1 MSALDSLTLNYLRQS
16 FGSTTF
22 QRALDYVGNVL
33 GVNVENDLVQAL
45 VSGSKPQ
52 PYSLE
57 IRFTPGLL
65 GRIGIKSSCGCPMGG
80 HCKHVAAVLIKLVGE
95 KIGTAKFPDSALQQ
109 WISTFREKVQPAPVK
124 KKPAK
129 VTAQLFFQLERHLS
143 QPEFGIRIYKGVIL
157 NSGRLAD
164 SAVSWDNIYQAL
176 VKPPQFVCDADMPI
190 LRLLWSFCRPVI
202 ASQPYCLSGDASG
215 RIMPLLLESGRLLH
229 DGWPLVAG
237 EARPAQVQ
245 WRINTQE
252 CLYPVVVTTP
262 AADFVLPLNPPYY
275 LDTATRTLGVAES
288 NMPTDALSALLAIPP
303 LTRNDIPVASEALS
317 QILPQTP
324 LPNAKQLDD
333 IPVVDCEPRGI
344 LFFDT
349 VNTLPTFSGGH
360 RYEQFHSQLDFVQ
373 AQFQYGEVNV
383 ALGQTNELQKLPSGE
398 TVRVKRHKKIEMQL
412 RKALEQSGLTMV
424 KGYHLLSA
432 GQMPTD
438 ALELNRTLDWEEFIA
453 KNIPKLQHAGWEI
466 RYNSTFRHRN
476 LEVEAWQLDV
486 SEGDE
491 GWFDLNMGIVVE
503 GRRLAL
509 APMLSALFQ
518 RDPRWLDGIRLQ
530 RILDREKIE
539 LVTDDGQIIRVSAE
553 RLKPIAATLMDLF
566 GGRQMPERL
575 RINRL
580 DSPRLSE
587 LLTDTSRWQF
597 KGVDALQQIAERLR
611 TCGNVQPIAPPASFQ
626 GTLRDYQQQGL
637 AWLQYLRSS
646 DLSGILADD
655 MGLGKTAQ
663 TIAHLLL
670 EKDSG
675 RMDKPCLIVL
685 PTSLVFNWKTELAR
699 FAPSL
704 SVLCLHGAERKEQFE
719 KIAHY
724 DLVLTTYPLLWRDAE
739 ELSKSDYHLLI
750 LDEAQYVKN
759 AGSKS
764 ATAVRQLKARHR
776 LCLTGTPMENHLG
789 ELWTQFDFLMPGFLS
804 DNRSF
809 NRTWRV
815 PIEKEGDV
823 VRLDLLHK
831 RIKPFILRRRKEDV
845 VLELPPKTII
855 VRAVELDGP
864 QRDLY
869 ETVRSMMDSKVR
881 EEIAL
886 KGLQRSQIII
896 LDALLK
902 LRQVCC
908 DPRLLKSI
916 HAKKIERSAKLE
928 LLMDMVPEMVEE
940 GRRILIFSQFTEM
953 LALIEKALVAEKIGF
968 VKLTGQTQDRE
979 TPVREFQTGTVPVF
993 LISLKAGGVGLNLT
1007 AADTVIHY
1015 DPWWNPAAE
1024 NQATD
1029 RAHRLGQDKAVF
1041 VYKLTV
1047 AGSIEERMLALQAQ
1061 KSLLANSVLS
1071 RDQNV
1076 EFKFGEAEIE
1086 ALLAPLPEN

>member
-16 FGSTTF
+16 FGPTTF
-22 QRALDYVGNVL
+22 QRAEDYLGNIL
-33 GVNVENDLVQAL
+33 GIEIENEVVHAL
-45 VSGSKPQ
+45 VAGSKPQ

-65 GRIGIKSSCGCPMGG
+65 GRVGIKSSCGCPMGG
-80 HCKHVAAVLIKLVGE
+80 HCKHVAAVLIKLVTE
-95 KIGTAKFPDSALQQ
+95 KIVPVKLPESALQQ
-109 WISTFREKVQPAPVK
+109 WISTFREKMQPTASRKKAVK
-124 KKPAK
+124 I
-129 VTAQLFFQLERHLS
+129 TSQLFYQLERDLS

-157 NSGRLAD
+157 SSGRLAE
-164 SAVSWDNIYQAL
+164 SAISWDNIYQAL
-176 VKPPQFVCDADMPI
+176 IKPPQFVSEIDMPI
-190 LRLLWSFCRPVI
+190 LRLLWSFCRPLVGGR
-202 ASQPYCLSGDASG
+202 PYCLSGESSG
-215 RIMPLLLESGRLLH
+215 RILQLMLDTGRLVY
-229 DGWPLVAG
+229 DGRPLTAG
-237 EARPAQVQ
+237 EMRPAQIQ
-245 WRINTQE
+245 WHINTQE
-252 CLYPVVVTTP
+252 CLYPVVTASP
-262 AADFVLPLNPPYY
+262 PADFILPLNPPYY
-275 LDTATRTLGVAES
+275 LDTKLRTVGLANSSISTE
-288 NMPTDALSALLAIPP
+288 ALVSLLAIPP
-303 LTRNDIPVASEALS
+303 LARADISLVSETFT
-317 QILPQTP
+317 QILPQIP
-324 LPNAKQLDD
+324 LPSIKQLDD
-333 IPVVDCEPRGI
+333 IPVIDCVPRGI

-349 VNTLPTFSGGH
+349 VNTLTTFGGSQ
-360 RYEQFHSQLDFVQ
+360 RFDRFQTQLDYVQ
-373 AQFQYGEVNV
+373 ASFQYDGVMV
-383 ALGQTNELQKLPSGE
+383 ALGQLNDLHKSTNGE
-398 TVRVKRHKKIEMQL
+398 TVRIKRNKKIEMQL
-412 RKALEQSGLTMV
+412 RKALEQSGLTTL
-424 KGYHLLSA
+424 KGYHLLSS
-432 GQMPTD
+432 GQIPAD
-438 ALELNRTLDWEEFIA
+438 ALELNRTHDWEEFVA
-453 KNIPKLQHAGWEI
+453 QNIPKLQQAGWEI
-466 RYNSTFRHRN
+466 RYSSTFRHRN
-476 LEVEAWQLDV
+476 LEIESWQMDV
-486 SEGDE
+486 NEGDE

-509 APMLSALFQ
+509 APLLAELFQ
-518 RDPRWLDGIRLQ
+518 RDSRWLDGIRLQ

-539 LVTDDGQIIRVSAE
+539 LITDDGLLIRVSAE

-566 GGRQMPERL
+566 GGRYVPERL

-580 DSPRLSE
+580 DSSRLSE
-587 LLTDTSRWQF
+587 LLNDTSRWQF
-597 KGVDALQQIAERLR
+597 KGADALRQVAERLKNG
-611 TCGNVQPIAPPASFQ
+611 GNVQAIAPPPSFQ

-637 AWLQYLRSS
+637 AWLQYLRKSN
-646 DLSGILADD
+646 LSGILADD

-670 EKDSG
+670 EKESG
-675 RMDKPCLIVL
+675 RMAKPCLIVL
-685 PTSLVFNWKTELAR
+685 PTSLVFNWKTEITR

-719 KIAHY
+719 KIAQH
-724 DLVLTTYPLLWRDAE
+724 DVVLTTYPLLWRDAE
-739 ELSKSDYHLLI
+739 ELAKSDYHLLI

-759 AGSKS
+759 ASSKS
-764 ATAVRQLKARHR
+764 AAAVRQLRAQHR

-809 NRTWRV
+809 NRTWRM
-815 PIEKEGDV
+815 PIEKEGDA
-823 VRLDLLHK
+823 VRLELLHK

-855 VRAVELDGP
+855 VRAVELEGP

-881 EEIAL
+881 EEIAM

-908 DPRLLKSI
+908 DPRLLKSV
-916 HAKKIERSAKLE
+916 HAKKIEQSAKLE
-928 LLMDMVPEMVEE
+928 LLMDMVPEMVDE

-953 LALIEKALVAEKIGF
+953 LGLIEKALTKAKISY
-968 VKLTGQTQDRE
+968 VKLTGQTQNRE
-979 TPVREFQTGTVPVF
+979 EPVREFQNGSVPVF

-1047 AGSIEERMLALQAQ
+1047 AGSIEERMLALQDQ
-1061 KSLLANSVLS
+1061 KSQLANSVLS

>member
-1 MSALDSLTLNYLRQS
+1 MSVLDSLTLNYLRQS
-16 FGSTTF
+16 FGPTTF
-22 QRALDYVGNVL
+22 QRAQGYVGNIL
-33 GVNVENDLVQAL
+33 GIEIENEVVNAVVA
-45 VSGSKPQ
+45 GSKPQ

-65 GRIGIKSSCGCPMGG
+65 GRVGIKSSCGCPMGG
-80 HCKHVAAVLIKLVGE
+80 HCKHVAAVLIKLVSD
-95 KIGTAKFPDSALQQ
+95 KIGMAKIPESALQQ
-109 WISTFREKVQPAPVK
+109 WISTFREKIQPSSPRKKPVK
-124 KKPAK
+124 
-129 VTAQLFFQLERHLS
+129 TSAQLFYQLERDLP
-143 QPEFGIRIYKGVIL
+143 QTEFGIRIYKGVIL
-157 NSGRLAD
+157 GSGRLAE
-164 SAVSWDNIYQAL
+164 SAVSWDNIHQAL
-176 VKPPQFVCDADMPI
+176 IKSPQFVGEADLPI
-190 LRLLWSFCRPVI
+190 LRLLWSFCRPTI
-202 ASQPYCLSGDASG
+202 SGRPYCLSGETSG
-215 RIMPLLLESGRLLH
+215 RVLQLMLDSGRLLH
-229 DGWPLVAG
+229 DGWPLTAG
-237 EARPAQVQ
+237 GVRPAQIQ
-245 WRINTQE
+245 WCINTQE
-252 CLYPVVVTTP
+252 CLYPVVTTNP
-262 AADFVLPLNPPYY
+262 PADFVLPLNPPYY
-275 LDTATRTLGVAES
+275 LDVKQHKVGLAES
-288 NMPTDALSALLAIPP
+288 GIPTDALVSLLAIPP
-303 LTRNDIPVASEALS
+303 LARAEIALVSETLT
-317 QILPQTP
+317 QVLPQTP
-324 LPNAKQLDD
+324 LPSTKQLDD
-333 IPVVDCEPRGI
+333 IPVIDSPPRGI

-349 VNTLPTFSGGH
+349 VKTLPTFGGMQ
-360 RYEQFHSQLDFVQ
+360 RFDRFQTQLDYVQ
-373 AQFQYGEVNV
+373 AQFLYDGVTV
-383 ALGQTNELQKLPSGE
+383 ALGQPNDLHKSASGE
-398 TVRVKRHKKIEMQL
+398 TVRIKRHKKIEMQL
-412 RKALEQSGLTMV
+412 RKALEQSGLTV
-424 KGYHLLSA
+424 LKGYHLLSS
-432 GQMPTD
+432 GQMPAD
-438 ALELNRTLDWEEFIA
+438 ALELNRTHDWDEFVA
-453 KNIPKLQHAGWEI
+453 HGIPKLQQAGWEI
-466 RYNSTFRHRN
+466 RYSGTFRHRN
-476 LEVEAWQLDV
+476 LEVESWQMDV

-509 APMLSALFQ
+509 APLLSALFQ
-518 RDPRWLDGIRLQ
+518 RDSRWLDGIRLQ

-539 LVTDDGQIIRVSAE
+539 LVSDDGQIIRVTAE

-566 GGRQMPERL
+566 GSRQVPDRL

-580 DSPRLSE
+580 DSSRLSE
-587 LLTDTSRWQF
+587 LLSDTSRWQF
-597 KGVDALQQIAERLR
+597 KGADALRQIAERLKS
-611 TCGNVQPIAPPASFQ
+611 CGNVQAIAPPSSFQ

-637 AWLQYLRSS
+637 AWLQYLRSAN
-646 DLSGILADD
+646 LSGILADD

-663 TIAHLLL
+663 TIAHLLI
-670 EKDSG
+670 EKDSC

-719 KIAHY
+719 KIAQH
-724 DLVLTTYPLLWRDAE
+724 DVVLTTYPLLWRDAE
-739 ELSKSDYHLLI
+739 ELAKSDYHLLI

-764 ATAVRQLKARHR
+764 AAAVRQLRARHR

-809 NRTWRV
+809 NRTWRM
-815 PIEKEGDV
+815 PIEKDGDV
-823 VRLDLLHK
+823 VRLELLHK
-831 RIKPFILRRRKEDV
+831 RIKPFVLRRRKEDV
-845 VLELPPKTII
+845 VLELPPKTVI
-855 VRAVELDGP
+855 VRAVELEGP

-886 KGLQRSQIII
+886 NGLQRSQIII

-908 DPRLLKSI
+908 DPRLLKSM
-916 HAKKIERSAKLE
+916 HAKKIEQSAKLE
-928 LLMDMVPEMVEE
+928 LLMDMVPEMVDE

-953 LALIEKALVAEKIGF
+953 LALIEKALVKEKISY
-968 VKLTGQTQDRE
+968 VKLTGQTQHRE
-979 TPVREFQTGTVPVF
+979 EPVRQFQNGTVPVF

-1061 KSLLANSVLS
+1061 KSQLANGVLS

-1086 ALLAPLPEN
+1086 ALLAPLPGN